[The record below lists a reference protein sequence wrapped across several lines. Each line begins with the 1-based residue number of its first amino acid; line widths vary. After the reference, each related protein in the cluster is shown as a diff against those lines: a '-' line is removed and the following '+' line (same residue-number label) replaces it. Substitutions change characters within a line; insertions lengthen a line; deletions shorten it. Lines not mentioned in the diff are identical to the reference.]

1 MNFDHFAFQVSD
13 MDSSISFYTEKL
25 GFKLKSRAMD
35 EEDKEEYAFLE
46 HEDARLELIRDL
58 RRDFKK
64 PEIKEPYCPHFCLE
78 VEDMGSS
85 VDLLRKSNIP
95 VVHGPMEIKGDVTW
109 VYFCD
114 PDNNILEYIQQYKKK

>member
-1 MNFDHFAFQVSD
+1 MSFDHVAFQVSD

-25 GFKLKSRAMD
+25 GFKLKSRAID
-35 EEDKEEYAFLE
+35 EEDKEEYTFLE
-46 HEDARLELIRDL
+46 HEDARLELILDL
-58 RRDFKK
+58 KRDFKK
-64 PEIKEPYCPHFCLE
+64 PEIKKPYCPHFCLE
-78 VEDMGSS
+78 VEDMRSS